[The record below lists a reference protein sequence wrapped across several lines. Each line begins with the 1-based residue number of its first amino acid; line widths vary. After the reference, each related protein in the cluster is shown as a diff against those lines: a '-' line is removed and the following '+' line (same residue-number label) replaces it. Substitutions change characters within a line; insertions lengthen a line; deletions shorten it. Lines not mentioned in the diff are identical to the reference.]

1 MSVLEIFLACINQSI
16 HQRAEKDLRRR
27 ICETQRRST
36 ERNFLNEE
44 HITPI
49 HHHVFTY
56 SITSL
61 NFLRVMEKKRRRL
74 KADSSRKKFS
84 IACKNNS
91 KTTLDDDKKEEED
104 DAEARRANGLSERFS
119 ILYCGE
125 FVFCV

>member
-1 MSVLEIFLACINQSI
+1 VSVLEIFLACINQSI

-74 KADSSRKKFS
+74 KMTKDGGFFPKK
-84 IACKNNS
+84 I
-91 KTTLDDDKKEEED
+91 LDCLQKQ
-104 DAEARRANGLSERFS
+104 F
-119 ILYCGE
+119 
-125 FVFCV
+125 

>member
-1 MSVLEIFLACINQSI
+1 MLLLCVFKKKQKNVKVSVLEIFLACINQSI

-74 KADSSRKKFS
+74 KMTKDGGFFSKK
-84 IACKNNS
+84 I
-91 KTTLDDDKKEEED
+91 LDCLQKQ
-104 DAEARRANGLSERFS
+104 F
-119 ILYCGE
+119 
-125 FVFCV
+125 